1 MVPVSLTK
9 NKTTKRQQQ
18 KKKLKK
24 KQNKTKQNTK
34 NTSNTDWV
42 GSFVISNS
50 TNLPE
55 VRRIVTK
62 GDAWWTDLGVRPLT
76 D

>member
-9 NKTTKRQQQ
+9 NKTTKQSTTTKDKI
-18 KKKLKK
+18 KKKK
-24 KQNKTKQNTK
+24 NTK

-55 VRRIVTK
+55 VRRIVMK
-62 GDAWWTDLGVRPLT
+62 GDAWSTDLGVRPLT
-76 D
+76 P